1 MSDTKNV
8 SLLGPNAQNDGG
20 ERQPQDILSQDSI
33 LNSIASLRGMAP
45 ATGADQESIQIEGL
59 ENFSFVNQPRE
70 ELELKDQFAEFIEQ
84 MRQNELALQQQKTQ
98 KQVPA
103 GNQSSGED
111 HLKYRVAATAEPK
124 VDSVNMS
131 HSIGQENRE
140 EA

>member
-84 MRQNELALQQQKTQ
+84 MRQNELALQQ
-98 KQVPA
+98 
-103 GNQSSGED
+103 
-111 HLKYRVAATAEPK
+111 
-124 VDSVNMS
+124 
-131 HSIGQENRE
+131 
-140 EA
+140 